1 MYIIS
6 NNVKEDIAALLLNT
20 YQEMLKYNINKKFMN
35 FIFLNQI
42 FLFLMNKYLLLV
54 MISKPDYYS

>member
-35 FIFLNQI
+35 FIFFKSDI
-42 FLFLMNKYLLLV
+42 F
-54 MISKPDYYS
+54 ISNE